1 MKKYA
6 LVILFISLIF
16 NGCRKDYYWPTAQ
29 ERLDYGARR
38 IFICTVMKA
47 VEAVQFCELFQ
58 EYNDA
63 SGDEKILDKYKEIRK
78 NVTKEGNNTYN
89 ISYYGSLSGKF
100 TTSDIAV
107 NVKGGAIV
115 FEDIGLTVSCVDDG
129 DWEIK
134 VSDGQY
140 NWSDKIN
147 FTATYKKSED
157 SGHTADITIDGTLIS
172 ESRDT
177 DGYKAEF
184 YSDGDIHH
192 IGGNIYS
199 GIFKMTTFDDKGSK
213 LDEYALRLGNMS
225 ETLTTPVDDSR
236 CW

>member
-1 MKKYA
+1 MKKYLLA
-6 LVILFISLIF
+6 ILFISLIF

-29 ERLDYGARR
+29 ERLENGARR
-38 IFICTVMKA
+38 TFRGTVMKA

-63 SGDEKILDKYKEIRK
+63 SGDEKILDKYKEIRQ
-78 NVTKEGNNTYN
+78 NVSRTDDNTYN
-89 ISYYGSLSGKF
+89 LHYYGSLYGKF
-100 TTSDIAV
+100 TTSDISI
-107 NVKGGAIV
+107 NDKGGTII
-115 FEDIGLTVSCVDDG
+115 FDEIGMTVGCIGDG
-129 DWEIK
+129 EWEIK

-140 NWSDKIN
+140 NWSDRIN

-157 SGHTADITIDGTLIS
+157 SGRTADITIDGTLIS

-184 YSDGDIHH
+184 NSDGDIHH

-213 LDEYALRLGNMS
+213 LDEYALRLGDMS
-225 ETLTTPVDDSR
+225 ETLNTPIDDSR

>member
-1 MKKYA
+1 MKKYLLA
-6 LVILFISLIF
+6 ILFISLIF

-29 ERLDYGARR
+29 ERLENGARR
-38 IFICTVMKA
+38 TFRGTVMKA

-63 SGDEKILDKYKEIRK
+63 SGDEKILDKYKEIRQ
-78 NVTKEGNNTYN
+78 NVSRTDDNTYN
-89 ISYYGSLSGKF
+89 LHYYGSLYGKF
-100 TTSDIAV
+100 TTSDISI
-107 NVKGGAIV
+107 NDKGGTII
-115 FEDIGLTVSCVDDG
+115 FDEIGMTVGCIGDG
-129 DWEIK
+129 EWEIK

-140 NWSDKIN
+140 NWSDRIN

-157 SGHTADITIDGTLIS
+157 SGRTADITIDGTLIS

-184 YSDGDIHH
+184 NSDGDIHH

-225 ETLTTPVDDSR
+225 ETLNTPVDDSR